1 MKSLYEFY
9 SKYTEEKSEKSDENF
24 YKKKKISNDLLINAY
39 LNLLLCLSIKKNWLE
54 MLMIIKNY
62 NNKKINSNKIILLKF
77 MLYKLEAYI
86 NLKNKQ
92 KIKEI
97 INKIKG
103 YKKAELSLFN
113 RVNND
118 IINEVNIKL
127 YLYYSLSIIYMKEK
141 NYKEMDININKILL
155 LLKDEINIPYYIID
169 LLINVY
175 LSKLNSESNINE
187 KTKYRYNNIILNLIK
202 NKKTKFDE

>member
-141 NYKEMDININKILL
+141 NYKDMDIYTDKLL
-155 LLKDEINIPYYIID
+155 LLIKNEVNIPYYIID
-169 LLINVY
+169 LLINVF
-175 LSKLNSESNINE
+175 LIKLNNEPNIND
-187 KTKYRYNNIILNLIK
+187 KNKIKYNKIILNLIK
-202 NKKTKFDE
+202 RKKTIQAD